1 LGKGKRLIVLHAG
14 TRSEGLIDGC
24 DLVLLAKSKD
34 GDYHQEMNSVVF
46 LEWFENQLMP
56 ALKNPSLVVLDNA
69 SYHNVKTEDTV
80 CPNFGQKK
88 AVLQNYLTFLFLLL
102 IPKKFFVIFPK
113 APYVSSLASF
123 NRKVVLFLATK
134 PLTCASVERGF
145 MFV

>member
-1 LGKGKRLIVLHAG
+1 LGKGKRLIILHAD

-56 ALKNPSLVVLDNA
+56 ALKNPNLDVLDNA

-80 CPNFGQKK
+80 NFSQKMNWRTHVPNGFDIGFNMTFIRF
-88 AVLQNYLTFLFLLL
+88 LHFFLCLLYL
-102 IPKKFFVIFPK
+102 I
-113 APYVSSLASF
+113 
-123 NRKVVLFLATK
+123 
-134 PLTCASVERGF
+134 
-145 MFV
+145 